1 MRDQAMAKPVKR
13 ADTARPVHVVGWRE
27 TIALPALRIAGM
39 TAKIDTGARTSALH
53 AEDLAPFERDGDPW
67 IGFRVPMAESRTWVA
82 CAARI
87 ADQRSIKNTG
97 GIAEIRYVIETTLVI
112 GRHRWTIEV
121 SLANRTE
128 MTLPLILGRTAI
140 RRRRVVVD
148 PGRSFLA
155 GPPTGRTLMKKAA
168 RSHPSG
174 GLRRHRER
182 STP

>member
-1 MRDQAMAKPVKR
+1 MAKPGKR
-13 ADTARPVHVVGWRE
+13 TDTARPVHVIGWRE
-27 TIALPALRIAGM
+27 TIALPALGIAGM

-53 AEDLAPFERDGDPW
+53 AEDLAPFERDGEHW
-67 IGFRVPMAESRTWVA
+67 IGFRVPLDDSRAWVE
-82 CAARI
+82 CAAQI

-97 GIAEIRYVIETTLVI
+97 GIAQIRYVIETTLMV

-121 SLANRTE
+121 SLADRTE
-128 MTLPLILGRTAI
+128 MTLSLILGRTAI

-155 GPPTGRTLMKKAA
+155 GPPTGRTLMKKVT